1 MTKKYKIPK
10 MAVSKIV
17 ITFNIIRVFSIKNL
31 KNHKQKGK
39 KDLERPEIYTNCNML
54 KFCDFM
60 NQAKKIKHKTRGSV
74 G

>member
-1 MTKKYKIPK
+1 
-10 MAVSKIV
+10 V
-17 ITFNIIRVFSIKNL
+17 IRFTEK
-31 KNHKQKGK
+31 K